1 MFLNAWSIALSLISL
16 LVLFLILLAARTGYR
31 VLRYWNPD
39 SDRALQITLEGETW
53 LASTLVAYGLGF
65 QLVSLVLFVL
75 AADDFCKVLA
85 GAMCATGSL
94 LANPYGMPALLVK
107 IIGLFLYGFWLVLH
121 RLDTRCEDYPLV
133 RLKYSFLLVLMPW
146 LALDIGLQTAYIA
159 NLQPDIITSCCAVVF
174 SGSGQGA
181 TNLMTGLAD
190 PLMLIMFHGSVVLLL
205 GLGLLF
211 RRWRHGGLA
220 VVSVLAWVWFLGMG
234 VATLTTVF
242 SSYVY
247 AMPYHKCPFCMLK
260 PEYHYFGF
268 ALYGTLFPAV
278 FFGLAAPLVTPLRRH
293 STMALFIHSFQHWA
307 VKTSLMLLLI
317 FAALSSYHYL
327 AYRLAG
333 GEG

>member
-16 LVLFLILLAARTGYR
+16 LVLFLILMAARTGYR

-39 SDRALQITLEGETW
+39 SDKALQIGLESETW
-53 LASTLVAYGLGF
+53 LASTLVAYALGF
-65 QLVSLVLFVL
+65 QIVSLVVFVL
-75 AADDFCKVLA
+75 AADDFCKVIA

-94 LANPYGMPALLVK
+94 LANPFGMPALLVK
-107 IIGLFLYGFWLVLH
+107 ILGLFLYSFWLVLH

-133 RLKYSFLLVLMPW
+133 RLKYGYLLVLMPW
-146 LALDIGLQTAYIA
+146 LVTDIGLQTTYIA
-159 NLQPDIITSCCAVVF
+159 SLKPDILTSCCAVVF
-174 SGSGQGA
+174 SGAGQGA
-181 TNLMTGLAD
+181 TNLMTGLAE
-190 PLMLIMFHGSVVLLL
+190 PLMLTLFYGSVVVLV

-211 RRWRHGGLA
+211 RRWRHSGLA
-220 VVSVLAWVWFLGMG
+220 VVSVVAWAWFLCLGL
-234 VATLTTVF
+234 ATLTTVF

-278 FFGLAAPLVTPLRRH
+278 FFGLAAPLVTPLRRR
-293 STMALFIHSFQHWA
+293 STLAAFIQAFQHWA
-307 VKTSLMLLLI
+307 VKASLILLLL
-317 FAALSSYHYL
+317 FTALSSYHYI

-333 GEG
+333 GEA